1 VRAQAGK
8 TGAEVRVILIG
19 GSGFIGTVLAD
30 RLLAAG
36 HEVTIVDKAES
47 SRHPRHWVRADVRDP
62 ESLMEACQGGD
73 VLYNLAAEHRDDV
86 RPLSL
91 YQEVNV
97 EGAGHV
103 CRAAA
108 SLGIEHLV
116 FTSSVAV
123 YGFTEGEAD
132 ERAPT
137 RPFNEYGR
145 TKLEAE
151 AVYEA
156 WQAASPRRTLVTVRP
171 TVVFGPGNRGNV
183 YNLLRQ
189 VVRTGPV
196 VIGSGRN
203 RKSMAHVENVAAFL
217 EWCLRLPPGRHLF
230 NYADKPD
237 LEMRE
242 LVSMVHAR
250 LGGSGSVRRLPY
262 AAALGLG
269 AAAEV
274 VSRLTGRSLPLSRVR
289 VRKFAANTQF
299 SAGRALTAG
308 FAPPI
313 SLKDALA
320 RTVEAEFTQP

>member
-1 VRAQAGK
+1 M
-8 TGAEVRVILIG
+8 RVILVG
-19 GSGFIGTVLAD
+19 GSGFIGSVLAH
-30 RLLAAG
+30 RLLGAG
-36 HEVTIVDKAES
+36 HQITIVDKVAS
-47 SRHPRHWVRADVRDP
+47 KSHPALCRIADVRDAAAL
-62 ESLMEACQGGD
+62 EVSCRGGE

-91 YQEVNV
+91 YEEVNV
-97 EGAGHV
+97 GGAQNL
-103 CRAAA
+103 CRAAEQA
-108 SLGIEHLV
+108 GIERIV

-123 YGFTEGEAD
+123 YGFVEDEVD

-145 TKLEAE
+145 TKLAAE
-151 AVYEA
+151 GVYDA
-156 WQAASPRRTLVTVRP
+156 WQAASPQRTLVTVRP

-217 EWCLRLPPGRHLF
+217 EWCLNLPRGRHLF

-242 LVSMVHAR
+242 LVSTVHAR
-250 LGGSGSVRRLPY
+250 LGGSGRVRGLPF
-262 AAALGLG
+262 AAAMALG
-269 AAAEV
+269 AAAEG

-289 VRKFAANTQF
+289 VRKFAANTRF
-299 SAGRALTAG
+299 SAARALAAG
-308 FAPPI
+308 FAPP
-313 SLKDALA
+313 LELREALE
-320 RTVEAEFTQP
+320 RTVEVEFGGR